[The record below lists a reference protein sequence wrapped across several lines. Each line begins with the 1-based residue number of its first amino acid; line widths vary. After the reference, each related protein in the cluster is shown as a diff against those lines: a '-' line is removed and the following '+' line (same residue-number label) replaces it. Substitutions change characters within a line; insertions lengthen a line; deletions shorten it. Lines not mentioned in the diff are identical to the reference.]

1 MQMDKGYPWHIE
13 ALSPGY
19 PHFMSIVDPMYIS
32 RDRYGSQGAHYAQGD
47 GSSRIWPKNEI
58 TYGENWA
65 K

>member
-1 MQMDKGYPWHIE
+1 MQMDKGYPWHVG

-19 PHFMSIVDPMYIS
+19 PHFMSIVDPMYLG
-32 RDRYGSQGAHYAQGD
+32 YGSQGAMLGD
-47 GSSRIWPKNEI
+47 WSSRIWSKKDI